1 MGIPSDPGISTHA
14 LTEGDK
20 QSQRTEESTEAFQL
34 TPSRRATTTRG
45 YVALRHGISTHALT
59 EGDMESGC
67 SCRRLRH
74 FNSRPH
80 GGRQYS
86 PTLNTAICV
95 FQLTPSRRATRIC
108 FLVLSHSFNFN
119 SRPHGGRLHF
129 YAPVLVVSVF
139 QLTPSRRATRIQPFY
154 WLCRS
159 FQLTP
164 SRRATE

>member
-1 MGIPSDPGISTHA
+1 
-14 LTEGDK
+14 
-20 QSQRTEESTEAFQL
+20 
-34 TPSRRATTTRG
+34 
-45 YVALRHGISTHALT
+45 
-59 EGDMESGC
+59 MESGC

-74 FNSRPH
+74 FNSRPHGGRLFTSFHGGSPEYFNSRPH

-164 SRRATE
+164 SRRATGKPTTYAEH